1 MIDFEE
7 FYISKTTKPD
17 LHLHLNKTP
26 KPKNSK
32 IAFTPNAFSQSRI
45 FFATP
50 ITIHNCKKTIKNS
63 RIFIQ
68 LENKSIKN
76 EGQPEI

>member
-32 IAFTPNAFSQSRI
+32 IAFTPYAFSQSRI
-45 FFATP
+45 SFLQHQSLYIIAKKP
-50 ITIHNCKKTIKNS
+50 SKIHEFLSN
-63 RIFIQ
+63 
-68 LENKSIKN
+68 
-76 EGQPEI
+76 